1 MSLRSILV
9 MGLFFAA
16 SFAQAGQ
23 TLTNVTAVVES
34 GRTRRM
40 LVLSSV
46 DGRVYKAER
55 NREMKAYLESLRGLN
70 VQISW
75 NQVGP
80 ERVITAITPV
90 GNVSQDVNFFA
101 PSANRD
107 VEPTD
112 VGTLER
118 AVAIFNGLNDT
129 NKTRSQCF
137 KRAHMW
143 SFDMW
148 SRLGVISQKIYI
160 FYTRRYIELQ
170 DFDWW
175 FHVAPVVRAGGV
187 DYALDRAFTKK
198 PLTIREWKD
207 KFLNKNITCPTIT
220 HYDEYYNNQW
230 SRLCYLRLMPMW
242 YFRPADIRDLDREG
256 IVKNNWDLAELQDAR
271 RAFEGG
277 EQTYEALDTGADTIT
292 H

>member
-1 MSLRSILV
+1 MTLRSILA
-9 MGLFFAA
+9 MGLFLAA
-16 SFAQAGQ
+16 TLAQAGQ
-23 TLTNVTAVVES
+23 TLTNVTAVMES
-34 GRTRRM
+34 GSTRRM

-70 VQISW
+70 VQITW

-90 GNVSQDVNFFA
+90 GNVSQDVNFFVSG
-101 PSANRD
+101 PNRD
-107 VEPTD
+107 FTPTD

-118 AVAIFNGLNDT
+118 ATEIFSGLNDT

-143 SFDMW
+143 SYDMW
-148 SRLGVISQKIYI
+148 SRLSVVSQKIYI

-207 KFLNKNITCPTIT
+207 KFLNKNITCPTIA
-220 HYDEYYNNQW
+220 HYDEYANNQW
-230 SRLCYLRLMPMW
+230 NRLCYLRLMPMY

-256 IVKNNWDLAELQDAR
+256 RVKNGWDLSELQDAR
-271 RAFEGG
+271 RAFDGG
-277 EQTYEALDTGADTIT
+277 EQTYEALDTGARTIT